1 MAGFENVGYNPIGK
15 GTVPQ
20 KNNNTDVY
28 NQVMALKRSIP
39 DVSTTKAEKEK
50 AIEVKNKI
58 IKIVKQQLE
67 QASKCGDS
75 IQVQELRNQIRI
87 LEGERDTIKS
97 ELQAMTNGTSIYNQE
112 QNSASTKGADK
123 VSIWTQQKA

>member
-28 NQVMALKRSIP
+28 NQVMTLKRSIP
-39 DVSTTKAEKEK
+39 DVTTTKAEKEK

-58 IKIVKQQLE
+58 IKQQLE

-87 LEGERDTIKS
+87 LEGERDIIKS

-112 QNSASTKGADK
+112 QNSTKGADK